1 MHVRM
6 HGICVLVHA
15 CIYIYYCPLI
25 PQSKELSEPVHEHGT
40 SAMWVGPYT
49 IGGRKGGAMEQQ
61 SHLILRV
68 LRRILIF
75 TEGTN

>member
-1 MHVRM
+1 MCVCMVYVCECMHAY
-6 HGICVLVHA
+6 IFIIVHLFLNQKSWVNQ
-15 CIYIYYCPLI
+15 YM
-25 PQSKELSEPVHEHGT
+25 ST

-68 LRRILIF
+68 LCRILIF

>member
-25 PQSKELSEPVHEHGT
+25 PQSKELSEPVHEHKCYV
-40 SAMWVGPYT
+40 SRHIIPYT
-49 IGGRKGGAMEQQ
+49 IGGGKGEVMKLLNLIKGAP
-61 SHLILRV
+61 
-68 LRRILIF
+68 
-75 TEGTN
+75 